1 MRNGGKPPVPH
12 IPLNLGKGLQRKKG
26 TTKPG
31 ALARDKKIK
40 KLEEKILKKT
50 RAPTEKKKTTR
61 APSKPKIKESLIKQL
76 EAKNAN
82 VAHFQDLIYD
92 YLQLYD
98 TKKMLQKDIK
108 TRGVSYETLSASG
121 VPIMKQNQSIKDLVA
136 VEKQMLSILKEMGL
150 TTDAPTGEDVM
161 NDDL

>member
-1 MRNGGKPPVPH
+1 MKV
-12 IPLNLGKGLQRKKG
+12 IPIRSDGIY
-26 TTKPG
+26 
-31 ALARDKKIK
+31 KKIMK
-40 KLEEKILKKT
+40 
-50 RAPTEKKKTTR
+50 APTEKKKTTR
-61 APSKPKIKESLIKQL
+61 APSKTKIKESLIKQL
-76 EAKNAN
+76 EAKKAN

-108 TRGVSYETLSASG
+108 TRGVSYKTLSASG
-121 VPIMKQNQSIKDLVA
+121 VSIMKHNQSIKDLVA

>member
-1 MRNGGKPPVPH
+1 
-12 IPLNLGKGLQRKKG
+12 
-26 TTKPG
+26 
-31 ALARDKKIK
+31 
-40 KLEEKILKKT
+40 LEEKILKKT

-61 APSKPKIKESLIKQL
+61 APSKTKIKESLIKQL

-108 TRGVSYETLSASG
+108 TRGVSYKTLSASG
-121 VPIMKQNQSIKDLVA
+121 VSIMKQNQSIKDLVA

>member
-1 MRNGGKPPVPH
+1 MQNKIFP
-12 IPLNLGKGLQRKKG
+12 
-26 TTKPG
+26 TK
-31 ALARDKKIK
+31 AIH
-40 KLEEKILKKT
+40 
-50 RAPTEKKKTTR
+50 TENIS
-61 APSKPKIKESLIKQL
+61 ASQ
-76 EAKNAN
+76 
-82 VAHFQDLIYD
+82 
-92 YLQLYD
+92 
-98 TKKMLQKDIK
+98 DIK